1 MYKAVQFYLLRMVDT
16 AVVVGLEEEMNAV
29 VIAFE
34 GLDAVGMGFGKGEM
48 LTEVFQHEVTS
59 EPGAAGIGDD
69 AFAIVESDA
78 VIVGKYIEV
87 TTLYPLE
94 PFTEFGVVG
103 TVVVVIAVKETDTGD
118 TGRDHFLTGE
128 IAENKTAAPTVSIEV
143 NAKISGRE

>member
-1 MYKAVQFYLLRMVDT
+1 MIDT
-16 AVVVGLEEEMNAV
+16 AVVVGFEKEMDAV
-29 VIAFE
+29 ISAFE
-34 GLDAVGMGFGKGEM
+34 RLDTVRIRFGKDEII
-48 LTEVFQHEVTS
+48 TQVFQQEVTS

-69 AFAIVESDA
+69 AFAIVESEA

-87 TTLYPLE
+87 TALYPLE
-94 PFTEFGVVG
+94 PFTEFGAVG

-118 TGRDHFLTGE
+118 TGRDLFLTGE